1 MSSTFSVAESMT
13 DPALIHG
20 GRLDEVMA
28 RFGGALA
35 DWVDL
40 STGINPWPW
49 PVAELAPEAWTRLPD
64 AGAVEAATGAARRC
78 YGAPNDARIV
88 VGNGSQALIQALPLC
103 LEPARVAIVG
113 PTYREHELCWSL
125 AGHRVVSAPDL
136 AAAGGADVVVTRPFP
151 ERPGWLRPG
160 LPATADASRRLSDAL
175 GSRP

>member
-40 STGINPWPW
+40 PTGINPWPW
-49 PVAELAPEAWTRLPD
+49 PV
-64 AGAVEAATGAARRC
+64 AARRC